1 MKLTINKTKY
11 NEYLYISKSIRNG
24 KKVVTKNFL
33 KLGTMKDL
41 LPLHDNSRDAV
52 IAWAKSQVD
61 YYTKQDKENT
71 LDIAITFSSSNRI
84 SYSNQTLSSGY
95 LFLQDIIYKLNL
107 DSICD
112 TIAKKYDFS
121 FDLPSILSTLI
132 VSRILSPSSKLS
144 TYEYAKTFIEQP
156 TFSLHD
162 MYRAL
167 DILSQNTD
175 YILSQLYKNSIQ
187 IIPRNTSVL
196 YYDCS
201 NFYFEIEEPD
211 GLKQY
216 GKSKEHR
223 PNPIIQMGLFMDG
236 NGIPLSFVIY
246 PGNANEQPSLIPLEK
261 KIIKDFNISKFIVC
275 TDAGLASTTNRKFN
289 ALQQRSFI
297 VTQSLKNLKGYLKDW
312 ALDPT
317 GWSLTGDDTKYNLL
331 TIDEELMMHKIFYK
345 ERWICENG
353 MEQRFIVSYSPKYKI
368 YQQKIRQRQIDRANK
383 LVTNHTRIT
392 SRNPHS
398 PSRFISQIKTTPTGE
413 VAKETHYSI
422 DNDAILKEARYD
434 GFYGIC
440 TTLEDT
446 IEMILKVN
454 KQRWE
459 IEESFRIMKTDF
471 KSRPVYLQKDN
482 RIEAHFLTCF
492 LSLLVYRILETR
504 LDSNYTSTEIIST
517 LRKMKVQHYK
527 GYGYIPVY
535 KRTEITDSL
544 HTTFGFQTDTEI
556 ISEKNMK
563 KIIKQTKR

>member
-297 VTQSLKNLKGYLKDW
+297 VTQSLKNLKGHLKDW

>member
-297 VTQSLKNLKGYLKDW
+297 VTQSLKNLKGHLKDW

-317 GWSLTGDDTKYNLL
+317 GWSLTGDDMKYNLL

>member
-61 YYTKQDKENT
+61 HYTQQDKENT
-71 LDIAITFSSSNRI
+71 LNIAITFSSSNRI

-187 IIPRNTSVL
+187 IVPRNTSVL

-261 KIIKDFNISKFIVC
+261 K
-275 TDAGLASTTNRKFN
+275 
-289 ALQQRSFI
+289 
-297 VTQSLKNLKGYLKDW
+297 
-312 ALDPT
+312 
-317 GWSLTGDDTKYNLL
+317 
-331 TIDEELMMHKIFYK
+331 
-345 ERWICENG
+345 
-353 MEQRFIVSYSPKYKI
+353 
-368 YQQKIRQRQIDRANK
+368 
-383 LVTNHTRIT
+383 
-392 SRNPHS
+392 
-398 PSRFISQIKTTPTGE
+398 
-413 VAKETHYSI
+413 
-422 DNDAILKEARYD
+422 
-434 GFYGIC
+434 
-440 TTLEDT
+440 
-446 IEMILKVN
+446 
-454 KQRWE
+454 
-459 IEESFRIMKTDF
+459 
-471 KSRPVYLQKDN
+471 
-482 RIEAHFLTCF
+482 
-492 LSLLVYRILETR
+492 
-504 LDSNYTSTEIIST
+504 
-517 LRKMKVQHYK
+517 
-527 GYGYIPVY
+527 
-535 KRTEITDSL
+535 
-544 HTTFGFQTDTEI
+544 
-556 ISEKNMK
+556 
-563 KIIKQTKR
+563 

>member
-297 VTQSLKNLKGYLKDW
+297 VTQSLKNLKGHLKDW

-317 GWSLTGDDTKYNLL
+317 GWSLTGDDMKYNLL

-368 YQQKIRQRQIDRANK
+368 YQQRIRQRQIDRANK
-383 LVTNHTRIT
+383 LVRNHTKVT
-392 SRNPHS
+392 NRNPHS

-446 IEMILKVN
+446 IETILKVN

-504 LDSNYTSTEIIST
+504 LDCNYTSTEIIST

-544 HTTFGFQTDTEI
+544 HTAFGFQTDTEI

-563 KIIKQTKR
+563 KIIKQTKG

>member
-61 YYTKQDKENT
+61 HYTQQDKENT
-71 LDIAITFSSSNRI
+71 VNIAITFSSSNRI

-121 FDLPSILSTLI
+121 FYLPSILSTLI

-236 NGIPLSFVIY
+236 TGIPLSFVIY

-446 IEMILKVN
+446 IETILKVN

-563 KIIKQTKR
+563 K

>member
-61 YYTKQDKENT
+61 HYTQQDKENT
-71 LDIAITFSSSNRI
+71 LNIAITFSSSNRI

-95 LFLQDIIYKLNL
+95 LFLQDIIYKLKL

-132 VSRILSPSSKLS
+132 ISRILSPSSKLS

-187 IIPRNTSVL
+187 IVPRNTSVL

-297 VTQSLKNLKGYLKDW
+297 VTQSLKNLKGHLKDW

-368 YQQKIRQRQIDRANK
+368 YQQRIRQRQIDRANK
-383 LVTNHTRIT
+383 LVRNHTKVT
-392 SRNPHS
+392 NRNPHS

-446 IEMILKVN
+446 IETILKVN